1 MVCTRAYSRSI
12 SMVRKSHL
20 RSEKRRFLMHYESS
34 VASWRRFN
42 SAKKITTCS
51 TPYRKFYYL
60 YALKNRN
67 FRFLKETQKGS
78 LTKSLLCQRRDLGR
92 NVNIKLPTQW
102 VTWAMNNFLASYR
115 NAVNCTSYAVVA
127 SCATNTPPHYSIF

>member
-1 MVCTRAYSRSI
+1 MI
-12 SMVRKSHL
+12 HL
-20 RSEKRRFLMHYESS
+20 I
-34 VASWRRFN
+34 
-42 SAKKITTCS
+42 KK
-51 TPYRKFYYL
+51 KYYI

-102 VTWAMNNFLASYR
+102 VTWAMNNFLATYR
-115 NAVNCTSYAVVA
+115 NAVNCTSCAVVA